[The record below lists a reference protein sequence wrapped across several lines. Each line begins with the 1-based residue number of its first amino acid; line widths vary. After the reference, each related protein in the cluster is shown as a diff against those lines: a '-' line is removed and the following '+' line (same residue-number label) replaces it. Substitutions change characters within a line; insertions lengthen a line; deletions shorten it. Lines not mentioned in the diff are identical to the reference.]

1 MQFIR
6 TGERCIVLIRHK
18 LILNTVLVAIAMVV
32 LSGLF
37 IYSSQVTRS
46 LTQAQRNVDG
56 LEIAMLNLRRA
67 EKDFLLRKD
76 LSFVNHFNEVMTQFH
91 QLDET
96 LGRDDN
102 LAAVHADLARLDQQ
116 MAAYGKAF
124 LELVA
129 QQQKIGLGPEDGLY
143 GKLRTAVHEVED
155 GLKKLDQQGLLITML
170 QLRRA
175 EKDFMLR
182 SDVQYLD
189 RFQTLHKS
197 FQQSLAALPEAD
209 RGKLEQASEQYRQDF
224 VALVQGMQVLGL
236 NEDEGLRNQMRGLV
250 HQTEEVFSAVDQHIA
265 GELDLQTARL
275 NTLMLVCGGVIIVLI
290 GIMSV
295 LLGRSID
302 RPISRVNDTVNRIRQ
317 DNDLRLKIELQGA
330 DEMAQLAGNL
340 DVMLGGFRNLIGDVK
355 QSVHTLTEAA
365 DHLSDNVKRTSEG
378 AARQL
383 QETDMVATAS
393 TEMGSTIEEIARNTE
408 QAANN
413 AQATNNKAMEGRSA
427 VENTVDQIR
436 LLADNLEHSSREV
449 GQLQRES
456 ETIGS
461 VLDVIRGIAEQ
472 TNLLALN
479 AAIEAAR
486 AGDQG
491 RGFAVVADEVRSLAI
506 RTQKSTQEIAGIISS
521 LQKQTGSIVEVMAT
535 CREQGGRSSDQ
546 ANVAGALLE
555 QITQDVTHIMDMSTQ
570 IAAAIEEQSLV
581 ANEVNRNVNNIRD
594 IAQESSAMAAEN
606 ARSSQG
612 LNEQAKLLNQAVA
625 KYRV

>member
-1 MQFIR
+1 M
-6 TGERCIVLIRHK
+6 LIRHK
-18 LILNTVLVAIAMVV
+18 LILNTVLVAIAMMV

-124 LELVA
+124 LDLVA

-535 CREQGGRSSDQ
+535 CREQGSRSSDQ

>member
-1 MQFIR
+1 M
-6 TGERCIVLIRHK
+6 LIRHK

-124 LELVA
+124 LDLVA

-155 GLKKLDQQGLLITML
+155 GLKKLDQQGLLITIL

-535 CREQGGRSSDQ
+535 CREQGSRSSDQ

>member
-1 MQFIR
+1 M
-6 TGERCIVLIRHK
+6 LIRHK
-18 LILNTVLVAIAMVV
+18 LILNTVLVAVAMLV

-37 IYSSQVTRS
+37 LYSNQVQRHLS
-46 LTQAQRNVDG
+46 EAQRNIDQ

-67 EKDFLLRKD
+67 EKDFVLRKD

-116 MAAYGKAF
+116 ISGYGKTF
-124 LELVA
+124 NDLVA
-129 QQQKIGLGPEDGLY
+129 QQQRIGLGPEEGLY
-143 GKLRTAVHEVED
+143 GKLRAAVHEVEN
-155 GLKKLDQQGLLITML
+155 GLKQLDRQELLITML

-182 SDVQYLD
+182 SDIQYLD
-189 RFQTLHKS
+189 RFETLHKS
-197 FQQSLAALPEAD
+197 FQQSLAALPEGE
-209 RGKLEQASEQYRQDF
+209 RGQLEQASKQYRQDF
-224 VALVQGMQVLGL
+224 VAQVQGMQVLGL
-236 NEDEGLRNQMRGLV
+236 TDDDGLRNQMRELV
-250 HQTEEVFSAVDQHIA
+250 HQTEQGFATVDLHIA
-265 GELDLQTARL
+265 NELDRQTARL
-275 NTLMLVCGGVIIVLI
+275 NTLMLMCGGIIIVLI

-302 RPISRVNDTVNRIRQ
+302 RPITQVNDTVNRIRQ
-317 DNDLRLKIELQGA
+317 DNDLRLKVELQGA

-365 DHLSDNVKRTSEG
+365 DHLSANVKRTSEG

-413 AQATNNKAMEGRSA
+413 AQATNHRAMEGRAA
-427 VENTVDQIR
+427 VENTVGQIR
-436 LLADNLEHSSREV
+436 SLAGNLEISSREV
-449 GQLQRES
+449 GQLQKES

-506 RTQKSTQEIAGIISS
+506 RTQNSTQEIAGIISS

-535 CREQGGRSSDQ
+535 CREQGSRSSDQ
-546 ANVAGALLE
+546 ATTAGELLE
-555 QITQDVTHIMDMSTQ
+555 QITLDVTNIMDMSTQ
-570 IAAAIEEQSLV
+570 IAAAIEQQSLV

-594 IAQESSAMAAEN
+594 IAQESSAMAEEN

>member
-1 MQFIR
+1 M
-6 TGERCIVLIRHK
+6 LIRHK
-18 LILNTVLVAIAMVV
+18 LILNTALVAVAMLV
-32 LSGLF
+32 LSALF
-37 IYSSQVTRS
+37 LYSSQVSRH
-46 LTQAQRNVDG
+46 LAEAQRNVDG

-67 EKDFLLRKD
+67 EKDFLIRKD
-76 LSFVNHFNEVMTQFH
+76 LTFVERFNKELADFH
-91 QLDET
+91 T
-96 LGRDDN
+96 LNRTLSTDDN
-102 LAAVHADLARLDQQ
+102 ISVVHGELARLDQQ
-116 MAAYGKAF
+116 MGLYGKAF
-124 LELVA
+124 NDLVA
-129 QQQKIGLGPEDGLY
+129 QQQTIGLGPEDGLY
-143 GKLRTAVHEVED
+143 GRLRAAVHQVEE
-155 GLKKLDQQGLLITML
+155 GLKQLDQQGLLVTML

-182 SDVQYLD
+182 SDIQYLE

-197 FQQSLAALPEAD
+197 FQDNLAALPEAD
-209 RGKLEQASEQYRQDF
+209 RGKLEQASQHYRQDF

-236 NEDEGLRNQMRGLV
+236 KEDEGLRNQMRDLV
-250 HQTEEVFSAVDQHIA
+250 HQTEQGFAVVDQHIA
-265 GELDLQTARL
+265 DELVRQTSRL
-275 NTLMLVCGGVIIVLI
+275 NSLMLVCGGVIIVLI
-290 GIMSV
+290 GVMSV

-317 DNDLRLKIELQGA
+317 DNDLRLRIELKGA

-340 DVMLGGFRNLIGDVK
+340 DVMLGGFRHLIGDVK
-355 QSVHTLTEAA
+355 QSVHALTEAA
-365 DHLSDNVKRTSEG
+365 DHLSSNVRRTSEG
-378 AARQL
+378 ASRQL
-383 QETDMVATAS
+383 QETDQVATAS

-413 AQATNNKAMEGRSA
+413 AQATNIKAMEGRTA
-427 VENTVDQIR
+427 VENTVRQIR
-436 LLADNLEHSSREV
+436 SLAGNLESSSREV
-449 GQLQRES
+449 AQLQKES

-521 LQKQTGSIVEVMAT
+521 LQKQTGSIVGMMAT
-535 CREQGGRSSDQ
+535 CREQGNSSSEQ
-546 ANVAGALLE
+546 ASTAGDLLG

-570 IAAAIEEQSLV
+570 IAAAIEQQSLV
-581 ANEVNRNVNNIRD
+581 ANEVNRNVTNIRD
-594 IAQESSAMAAEN
+594 IAQESSLMAEEN
-606 ARSSQG
+606 AKSSHG
-612 LNEQAKLLNQAVA
+612 LTEQAKLLHQAVA

>member
-1 MQFIR
+1 
-6 TGERCIVLIRHK
+6 VLIRHK

-32 LSGLF
+32 LSSLF
-37 IYSSQVTRS
+37 FYSSQVSRQ
-46 LTQAQRNVDG
+46 LTEAQRNVDG
-56 LEIAMLNLRRA
+56 LEITMLNLRRA
-67 EKDFLLRKD
+67 EKDFMLRKD
-76 LSFVNHFNEVMTQFH
+76 MAFATRFNELLADFNKLNQ
-91 QLDET
+91 QL
-96 LGRDDN
+96 GSDDT
-102 LAAVHADLARLDQQ
+102 LAAVVGELTRLEQL
-116 MAAYGKAF
+116 MSGYGKAF
-124 LELVA
+124 NDLVA

-143 GKLRTAVHEVED
+143 GKLRAAVHKVEE
-155 GLKKLDQQGLLITML
+155 GLKQLDQQGLLITML

-182 SDVQYLD
+182 SDIQYLA
-189 RFQTLHKS
+189 RFEAIHQT
-197 FQQSLAALPEAD
+197 FQQNLAALPEA
-209 RGKLEQASEQYRQDF
+209 EQGNLVALSEQYRRDF
-224 VALVQGMQVLGL
+224 IALVEGAQQLGL
-236 NEDEGLRNQMRGLV
+236 NENEGLRNQMRELV
-250 HQTEEVFSAVDQHIA
+250 HQTDQGFASVDQHVA
-265 GELDLQTARL
+265 GELIRQTSRL
-275 NTLMLVCGGVIIVLI
+275 NTLMLVCGAVIIVLI

-365 DHLSDNVKRTSEG
+365 DHLSANVRRTSEG

-408 QAANN
+408 QAASN
-413 AQATNNKAMEGRSA
+413 AQATNNKAQEGRMA
-427 VENTVDQIR
+427 VENTVSQIR
-436 LLADNLEHSSREV
+436 LLADNLESSSREV
-449 GQLQRES
+449 GQLQKES

-506 RTQKSTQEIAGIISS
+506 RTQNSTREIAGIISS

-535 CREQGGRSSDQ
+535 CRDQGASSSEQ
-546 ANVAGALLE
+546 ACMAGDLLE
-555 QITQDVTHIMDMSTQ
+555 QITRDVTNIMDMSTQ
-570 IAAAIEEQSLV
+570 IAAAIEQQSLV

-594 IAQESSAMAAEN
+594 IAQESSSMAEEN
-606 ARSSQG
+606 ARSSQD
-612 LNEQAKLLNQAVA
+612 LNEQARLLNSAVER
-625 KYRV
+625 YRV

>member
-1 MQFIR
+1 M
-6 TGERCIVLIRHK
+6 LIRHK
-18 LILNTVLVAIAMVV
+18 LILNTVLVAIAMLV

-37 IYSSQVTRS
+37 LYSSQVSRH
-46 LTQAQRNVDG
+46 LTEAQRNVDA

-67 EKDFLLRKD
+67 EKDFLIRKD
-76 LSFVNHFNEVMTQFH
+76 LAFVDRFNQGLADFH
-91 QLDET
+91 KLDQT
-96 LGRDDN
+96 LSADDN
-102 LAAVHADLARLDQQ
+102 LRAVNGELARLDQQ
-116 MAAYGKAF
+116 MGAYGKAF
-124 LELVA
+124 NDLVA
-129 QQQKIGLGPEDGLY
+129 QQQTIGLGPEDGLY
-143 GKLRTAVHEVED
+143 GRLRAAVHQVEE
-155 GLKKLDQQGLLITML
+155 GLKQLDQQGLIITML

-182 SDVQYLD
+182 SDIQYLE

-197 FQQSLAALPEAD
+197 FQESLARLPEAD
-209 RGKLEQASEQYRQDF
+209 RGKLEQASLQYRQDF
-224 VALVQGMQVLGL
+224 VALVEGMQVLGL
-236 NEDEGLRNQMRGLV
+236 KEDEGLRNQMRDLV
-250 HQTEEVFSAVDQHIA
+250 HQTEQGFTALGQHIA
-265 GELDLQTARL
+265 DELVRQTSRL
-275 NTLMLVCGGVIIVLI
+275 NSLMLVCGGVIIVLI
-290 GIMSV
+290 GIMSI

-340 DVMLGGFRNLIGDVK
+340 DVMLGGFRHLIGDVK

-365 DHLSDNVKRTSEG
+365 DHLSSNVRRTSEG
-378 AARQL
+378 ASRQL

-413 AQATNNKAMEGRSA
+413 AQATNNKAMEGRTA
-427 VENTVDQIR
+427 VENTVRQIR
-436 LLADNLEHSSREV
+436 SLAGNLESSSQEV
-449 GQLQRES
+449 AQLQKES

-521 LQKQTGSIVEVMAT
+521 LQKQTGSIVGMMAT
-535 CREQGGRSSDQ
+535 CREQGNSSSEQ
-546 ANVAGALLE
+546 ASTAGELLG

-570 IAAAIEEQSLV
+570 IAAAIEQQSLV

-594 IAQESSAMAAEN
+594 IAQESSLMAEEN
-606 ARSSQG
+606 AKSSQG
-612 LNEQAKLLNQAVA
+612 LTEQAKLLNQAVA

>member
-1 MQFIR
+1 
-6 TGERCIVLIRHK
+6 VLIRHK
-18 LILNTVLVAIAMVV
+18 LILNTALVAVAMLV

-37 IYSSQVTRS
+37 LYSNQVSRH
-46 LTQAQRNVDG
+46 LTEAQRNVNK
-56 LEIAMLNLRRA
+56 LEIAMLHLRQA
-67 EKDFLLRKD
+67 EKDFLIRKD
-76 LSFVNHFNEVMTQFH
+76 LAFVGHFNQELADFH
-91 QLDET
+91 KLDQT
-96 LGRDDN
+96 LSADDN
-102 LAAVHADLARLDQQ
+102 LGAVHGELARLDQQ
-116 MAAYGKAF
+116 MGAYAKAF
-124 LELVA
+124 NDLVA
-129 QQQKIGLGPEDGLY
+129 QQQVIGLGPEDGLY
-143 GKLRTAVHEVED
+143 GRLRAAVHQVEE
-155 GLKKLDQQGLLITML
+155 GLKQLDQQGLIITML

-182 SDVQYLD
+182 SDIQYLD

-197 FQQSLAALPEAD
+197 FQESLASLPEAD
-209 RGKLEQASEQYRQDF
+209 RGKLEQASQQYRQDF

-236 NEDEGLRNQMRGLV
+236 KEDEGLRNQMRDLV
-250 HQTEEVFSAVDQHIA
+250 HQTEQGFTALGQHIA
-265 GELDLQTARL
+265 NELVRQTSRL
-275 NTLMLVCGGVIIVLI
+275 NSLMLVCGGVIIVLI
-290 GIMSV
+290 GIMSL

-317 DNDLRLKIELQGA
+317 DNDLRLRIDLQGA

-340 DVMLGGFRNLIGDVK
+340 DVMLGGFRHLIGDVK

-365 DHLSDNVKRTSEG
+365 DHLSSNVRRTSEG
-378 AARQL
+378 ASRQL

-413 AQATNNKAMEGRSA
+413 AQATNNKAMEGRTA
-427 VENTVDQIR
+427 VENTVRQIR
-436 LLADNLEHSSREV
+436 SLAGNLESSSLEV
-449 GQLQRES
+449 AQLKKES

-521 LQKQTGSIVEVMAT
+521 LQKQTGSIVGMMAT
-535 CREQGGRSSDQ
+535 CREQGNSSSEQ
-546 ANVAGALLE
+546 ASTAGDLLG

-570 IAAAIEEQSLV
+570 IAAAIEQQSLV

-594 IAQESSAMAAEN
+594 IAQESSLMAEEN
-606 ARSSQG
+606 AKSSQG
-612 LNEQAKLLNQAVA
+612 LTEQAKLLNQAVA

>member
-1 MQFIR
+1 M
-6 TGERCIVLIRHK
+6 LIRHK
-18 LILNTVLVAIAMVV
+18 LILNTALVAVAMLV
-32 LSGLF
+32 LSALF
-37 IYSSQVTRS
+37 LYSSQVSRH
-46 LTQAQRNVDG
+46 LAEAQRNVDG

-67 EKDFLLRKD
+67 EKDFLIRKD
-76 LSFVNHFNEVMTQFH
+76 LTFVERFNKDLADFH
-91 QLDET
+91 ALNRT
-96 LGRDDN
+96 LSTDDN
-102 LAAVHADLARLDQQ
+102 ISVVHGELARLDQQ
-116 MAAYGKAF
+116 MGLYGKAF
-124 LELVA
+124 NDLVA
-129 QQQKIGLGPEDGLY
+129 QQQTIGLGPEDGLY
-143 GKLRTAVHEVED
+143 GRLRAAVHQVEE
-155 GLKKLDQQGLLITML
+155 GLKQLDQQGLLVTML

-182 SDVQYLD
+182 SDIQYLE

-197 FQQSLAALPEAD
+197 FQDNLAALPEAD
-209 RGKLEQASEQYRQDF
+209 RGKLEQASQHYRQDF

-236 NEDEGLRNQMRGLV
+236 KEDEGLRNQMRDLV
-250 HQTEEVFSAVDQHIA
+250 HQTEQGFAVVDQHIA
-265 GELDLQTARL
+265 DELVRQTSRL
-275 NTLMLVCGGVIIVLI
+275 NSLMLVCGGVIIVLI
-290 GIMSV
+290 GVMSV

-317 DNDLRLKIELQGA
+317 DNDLRLRIELKGA

-340 DVMLGGFRNLIGDVK
+340 DVMLGGFRHLIGDVK

-365 DHLSDNVKRTSEG
+365 DHLSSNVRRTSEG
-378 AARQL
+378 ASRQL
-383 QETDMVATAS
+383 QETDQVATAS

-413 AQATNNKAMEGRSA
+413 AQATNIKAMEGRTA
-427 VENTVDQIR
+427 VENTVRQIR
-436 LLADNLEHSSREV
+436 SLAGNLESSSREV
-449 GQLQRES
+449 AQLQKES

-521 LQKQTGSIVEVMAT
+521 LQKQTGSIVGMMAT
-535 CREQGGRSSDQ
+535 CREQGNSSSEQ
-546 ANVAGALLE
+546 ASTAGDLLG

-570 IAAAIEEQSLV
+570 IAAAIEQQSLV
-581 ANEVNRNVNNIRD
+581 ANEVNRNVTNIRD
-594 IAQESSAMAAEN
+594 IAQESSLMAEEN
-606 ARSSQG
+606 AKSSHG
-612 LNEQAKLLNQAVA
+612 LTEQAKLLHQAVA

>member
-1 MQFIR
+1 M
-6 TGERCIVLIRHK
+6 LIRHK
-18 LILNTVLVAIAMVV
+18 LILNTVLVAIAMMV

-250 HQTEEVFSAVDQHIA
+250 HQTEQVFAAVDQHIA
-265 GELDLQTARL
+265 GELDQQTARL
-275 NTLMLVCGGVIIVLI
+275 NTLMLMCGGVIIVLI

-436 LLADNLEHSSREV
+436 LLADNLENSSREV

-461 VLDVIRGIAEQ
+461 VLDVIRGI
-472 TNLLALN
+472 
-479 AAIEAAR
+479 
-486 AGDQG
+486 
-491 RGFAVVADEVRSLAI
+491 
-506 RTQKSTQEIAGIISS
+506 
-521 LQKQTGSIVEVMAT
+521 
-535 CREQGGRSSDQ
+535 
-546 ANVAGALLE
+546 
-555 QITQDVTHIMDMSTQ
+555 
-570 IAAAIEEQSLV
+570 
-581 ANEVNRNVNNIRD
+581 
-594 IAQESSAMAAEN
+594 
-606 ARSSQG
+606 
-612 LNEQAKLLNQAVA
+612 
-625 KYRV
+625 

>member
-1 MQFIR
+1 M
-6 TGERCIVLIRHK
+6 LIRHK
-18 LILNTVLVAIAMVV
+18 LILNTVLVAVAMLV

-37 IYSSQVTRS
+37 LYSNQVSRH
-46 LTQAQRNVDG
+46 LTEAQRNVDG

-67 EKDFLLRKD
+67 EKDFLIRKD
-76 LSFVNHFNEVMTQFH
+76 PAFVTRFNEVLTNFH
-91 QLDET
+91 QLNQT
-96 LGRDDN
+96 LGQDDN
-102 LAAVHADLARLDQQ
+102 LSAVQGELTRLDQQ
-116 MAAYGKAF
+116 MGAYGKAF
-124 LELVA
+124 NDLVA
-129 QQQKIGLGPEDGLY
+129 QQQIIGLGPEDGLY
-143 GKLRTAVHEVED
+143 GRLRTAVHQVEE
-155 GLKKLDQQGLLITML
+155 GLKQLDEQGLLITML

-182 SDVQYLD
+182 SDIQYLE
-189 RFQTLHKS
+189 RFQTLHKD
-197 FQQSLAALPEAD
+197 FQQRLATLPEAD
-209 RGKLEQASEQYRQDF
+209 RGKLEQASKQYRQDF

-236 NEDEGLRNQMRGLV
+236 KEDEGLRNQMRDLV
-250 HQTEEVFSAVDQHIA
+250 HQTEQGFAAVDQHIVA
-265 GELDLQTARL
+265 ELERQSARL
-275 NTLMLVCGGVIIVLI
+275 NSLMLVCGGVIVVLI

-317 DNDLRLKIELQGA
+317 DNDLRLKIDLRGA

-340 DVMLGGFRNLIGDVK
+340 DVMLGGFRALIGDVK

-365 DHLSDNVKRTSEG
+365 DHLSANVKRTSEG

-383 QETDMVATAS
+383 LETDMVATAS

-413 AQATNNKAMEGRSA
+413 AQATNNKAMEGRAA
-427 VENTVDQIR
+427 VENTVEQIR
-436 LLADNLEHSSREV
+436 SLAGNLESSSREV
-449 GQLQRES
+449 SQLQKES

-491 RGFAVVADEVRSLAI
+491 RGFAVVADEVRNLAI

-535 CREQGGRSSDQ
+535 CREQGNRSSDQ
-546 ANVAGALLE
+546 ASTAGELLG
-555 QITQDVTHIMDMSTQ
+555 QITQDVTNIMDMSTQ
-570 IAAAIEEQSLV
+570 IAAAIEQQSLV

-594 IAQESSAMAAEN
+594 IAQESSIMAEEN
-606 ARSSQG
+606 ARSSEG
-612 LNEQAKLLNQAVA
+612 LNEQAQLLNKAVA

>member
-1 MQFIR
+1 M
-6 TGERCIVLIRHK
+6 LIRHK

-209 RGKLEQASEQYRQDF
+209 RDKLEQASNQYREDF

-250 HQTEEVFSAVDQHIA
+250 HQTEQVFSAVDQHIA
-265 GELDLQTARL
+265 GELDQQTARL
-275 NTLMLVCGGVIIVLI
+275 NTLMLMCGGVIIVLI
-290 GIMSV
+290 GVMSV

-535 CREQGGRSSDQ
+535 CREQGSRSSDQ